1 MKPETA
7 GYVGKAR
14 RVLDEAKQIAAL
26 TAFHHLVAREAYF
39 AAYHAAA
46 AYVFEC
52 TGRTAK
58 THRGLRSEFARLS
71 HNEPRID
78 REYLTFLAQ
87 AYEYKSIAD
96 YGAGSASPSITAE
109 DATSAIETAE
119 RLIDC
124 IASLLE

>member
-1 MKPETA
+1 VKPETA
-7 GYVGKAR
+7 DYLGKAR
-14 RVLDEAKQIAAL
+14 QCLDESKQIDAL
-26 TAFHHLVAREAYF
+26 MPLHHIVAREAYF

-52 TGRTAK
+52 TGKTAK

-71 HNEPRID
+71 HNEPRIS
-78 REYLTFLAQ
+78 REYLTFLAT

-96 YGAGSASPSITAE
+96 YSVASTSSSITAE

-119 RLIDC
+119 RFIDC
-124 IASLLE
+124 IAALLG